1 MEQLIGLKKNNST
14 APNVGDAALV
24 KDTTTEKFMVDVIE
38 PSQQTPIIVDFWASW
53 CGPCKQLGPILEKI
67 VREAKGA
74 VRLVKIDVDRNQ
86 SLAAQLQIQSIPT
99 VYAFYKGQPVDG
111 FMGNV
116 PESQV
121 RSFIENLKKMAGA
134 NKPAANDVDTLIIQ
148 ATDLLNQQSFGAAV
162 TLLNKAIQLSPFHP
176 KVVHGLVKGY
186 IGLQKMADADR
197 LIGQIPA
204 DKQNDPYISSA
215 KAALGLAK
223 SIKDIPPT
231 PELEAHLGKDSNNL
245 QIHFDLAM
253 AYYRDFRYQQAI
265 ENLLKII
272 SKNRSWNDGMAR
284 QQLLK
289 FFEALGASH
298 PDTIEGR
305 RKLSSVLFS

>member
-1 MEQLIGLKKNNST
+1 
-14 APNVGDAALV
+14 
-24 KDTTTEKFMVDVIE
+24 
-38 PSQQTPIIVDFWASW
+38 
-53 CGPCKQLGPILEKI
+53 
-67 VREAKGA
+67 
-74 VRLVKIDVDRNQ
+74 
-86 SLAAQLQIQSIPT
+86 
-99 VYAFYKGQPVDG
+99 
-111 FMGNV
+111 
-116 PESQV
+116 
-121 RSFIENLKKMAGA
+121 
-134 NKPAANDVDTLIIQ
+134 
-148 ATDLLNQQSFGAAV
+148 
-162 TLLNKAIQLSPFHP
+162 
-176 KVVHGLVKGY
+176 
-186 IGLQKMADADR
+186 MADADR

-231 PELEAHLGKDSNNL
+231 PELEARLGKDSNNL

>member
-1 MEQLIGLKKNNST
+1 MEQLIGLKKNNGT
-14 APNVGDAALV
+14 ALNVGDTALV

-53 CGPCKQLGPILEKI
+53 CGPCKQLGPILEKV

-121 RSFIENLKKMAGA
+121 RGFIENLKKMAGT
-134 NKPAANDVDTLIIQ
+134 NKPAANDVDTLVIQ

-162 TLLNKAIQLSPFHP
+162 TLLNKAMQLSPLHP
-176 KVVHGLVKGY
+176 KVVHGLVKAY
-186 IGLQKMADADR
+186 IGLQKLADADR

-204 DKQNDPYISSA
+204 DKQNDQYISSA
-215 KAALGLAK
+215 RAAIELAK
-223 SIKDIPPT
+223 LIKDIPST
-231 PELEAHLGKDSNNL
+231 PELEVRLGKDSNNL

-272 SKNRSWNDGMAR
+272 RKNRSWNDGMAR